1 MKYKHGVLFYI
12 SVALFC
18 IVFAPVVLA
27 IAAGRL
33 VYSLAMGQ
41 AVTNV
46 VSASCP
52 ESRDELDA
60 ETDYLYDARKKALL
74 SAVLSGVLLFALL
87 SIPTFVS
94 IRSHAEAKRAAQL
107 AAISASVSESVPE
120 PPSLSAPES
129 VPEPSP
135 EPSEEVIVSSSPS
148 SETSA
153 DESSEES
160 SDIAESSAE
169 SEELSAPD
177 ESAVAEPS
185 SESES
190 ESTEES
196 AEPAEDVSAA
206 VPASSEEASETSEES
221 SEDVYTGLTIESFFL
236 PGANSDAYVLVYG
249 KPNTTYSITVMF
261 PSGASKAKG
270 VTGDNR
276 TKTSDDSGRV
286 SWDWR
291 MGPSVKGGS
300 RVTVTVSGGGEST
313 SRTETV

>member
-46 VSASCP
+46 VSASRP

-60 ETDYLYDARKKALL
+60 ETDYLHDARKKALL

-94 IRSHAEAKRAAQL
+94 IRSHAEVKRAAQL

-120 PPSLSAPES
+120 PSSLSAPES

-135 EPSEEVIVSSSPS
+135 EPSEEVVVSSSPS
-148 SETSA
+148 SETSE
-153 DESSEES
+153 D
-160 SDIAESSAE
+160 ESSAE

-177 ESAVAEPS
+177 ESAVTEPS
-185 SESES
+185 SEPA
-190 ESTEES
+190 ESTDSVSDESAVSEES
-196 AEPAEDVSAA
+196 A
-206 VPASSEEASETSEES
+206 VPVLEESSEES
-221 SEDVYTGLTIESFFL
+221 SEEVYEGLTIESFWGL
-236 PGANSDAYVLVYG
+236 APNCDASVYVQG
-249 KPNTTYSITVMF
+249 KPNTSYSITVRYA
-261 PSGASKAKG
+261 SGNSTAKG
-270 VTGDNR
+270 VTGENR
-276 TKTSDDSGRV
+276 TKISDDNGRV
-286 SWDWR
+286 SWGWR
-291 MGPSVKGGS
+291 VGPKTRSGS
-300 RVTVTVSGGGEST
+300 AVTVTMSGGGETASV
-313 SRTETV
+313 SDTVG